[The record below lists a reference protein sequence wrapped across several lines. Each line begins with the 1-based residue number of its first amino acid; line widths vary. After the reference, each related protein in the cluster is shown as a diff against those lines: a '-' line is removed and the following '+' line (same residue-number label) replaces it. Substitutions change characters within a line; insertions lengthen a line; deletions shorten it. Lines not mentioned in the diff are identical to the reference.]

1 MVDVDLDQEVQT
13 MCPVY
18 TGSTIDRLAHWCQD
32 DRLQQEES
40 VLKALAH
47 AREVLHVLPE
57 SLQPEDTVQ
66 VQAGALATLIC
77 EVQSHLSQSA
87 RCVE

>member
-18 TGSTIDRLAHWCQD
+18 TGSTIDRLAHWCRD

-57 SLQPEDTVQ
+57 SLQPEDPVE

-77 EVQSHLSQSA
+77 EVQAHLSQSA
-87 RCVE
+87 QCAD